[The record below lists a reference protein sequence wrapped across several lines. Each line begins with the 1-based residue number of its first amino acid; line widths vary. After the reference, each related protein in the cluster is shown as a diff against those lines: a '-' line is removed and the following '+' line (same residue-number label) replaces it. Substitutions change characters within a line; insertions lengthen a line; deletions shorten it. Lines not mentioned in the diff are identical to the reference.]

1 VLFPGIGSDQP
12 REALTMFD
20 RISASWDLARSS
32 WQVLKTDSKLVL
44 FPILSA
50 VGTVIV
56 LVSFLVPIGLFTNWQ
71 QFAAANNNGR
81 IQVQPYWYAIAFA
94 FYFCNYFVI
103 VFCNSALVSC
113 AIMHFNG
120 KKPTLADGFN
130 AAIARLPQ
138 ILAWSLVSAT
148 VGVLL
153 KAIENANEKV
163 GSIISALLGTAWTV
177 MTIFVVPVLVV
188 EKVGPFDAISRSIA
202 ILKKTWGEG
211 LVGRA
216 TIGLVMFLFALPG
229 IAVIVAGGMLAANV
243 GLIGVAL
250 IALGILYLLAL
261 SVIGSALQGIFLGAL
276 YQYAAFGV
284 VPTGYDAEVLEN
296 AYRRKRS

>member
-1 VLFPGIGSDQP
+1 
-12 REALTMFD
+12 MFD

-32 WQVLKTDSKLVL
+32 WQVLRADSKLVL
-44 FPILSA
+44 FPVLSA
-50 VGTVIV
+50 AGTVIV
-56 LVSFLVPIGLFTNWQ
+56 LVSFLVPIGLLTNWQ

-81 IQVQPYWYAIAFA
+81 VQVQPYWYAIAFA

-130 AAIARLPQ
+130 AAISRLPQ

-148 VGVLL
+148 VGMLL
-153 KAIENANEKV
+153 KAIEGVNDKL
-163 GSIISALLGTAWTV
+163 GSIISALLGAAWTV

-216 TIGLVMFLFALPG
+216 TIGLVMFLCALPG

-243 GLIGVAL
+243 GMAGAALVAVG
-250 IALGILYLLAL
+250 IAYLLAL
-261 SVIGSALQGIFLGAL
+261 SAVGSALQGIFLGAL

-284 VPTGYDAEVLEN
+284 VPTGYDADVLEN
-296 AYRRKRS
+296 AFRRKRN